1 MRLVELLLQFYP
13 INVNPVLQIEQLVKL
28 VQTRQELGQIK
39 QLLVLK

>member
-1 MRLVELLLQFYP
+1 MRLVELLLQFFP
-13 INVNPVLQIEQLVKL
+13 INVNPVMQIEQLVEL

>member
-1 MRLVELLLQFYP
+1 VRLVELLLQFYP

>member
-1 MRLVELLLQFYP
+1 VRLVELLLQFYP

-28 VQTRQELGQIK
+28 VQTKQELGQIK